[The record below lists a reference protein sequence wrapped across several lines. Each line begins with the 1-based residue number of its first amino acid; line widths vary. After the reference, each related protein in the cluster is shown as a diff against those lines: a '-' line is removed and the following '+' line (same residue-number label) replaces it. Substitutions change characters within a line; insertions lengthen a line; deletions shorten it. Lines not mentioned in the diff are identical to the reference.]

1 MIILSIDTAFDACSA
16 ATLSGDDIL
25 WTEQQII
32 GKGHA
37 EALPPMIARGLR
49 AARIAP
55 RDIDRIGVVIG
66 PGAFAGVRVG
76 LAFAR
81 AFRIGL
87 KADVVGLTSNE
98 ALAASLAPGRGL
110 IASVFDAR
118 RGQVYAALHD
128 AMLAELL
135 APFVASPAG
144 AAEAIMA
151 AANGAPLRLAGS
163 GAFLLA
169 PHTGGRS
176 MLWRISI
183 RSRSRD
189 TPPPNLVRSVRLRR
203 FICARRMPRRPP
215 PRYLPGSICHERVA
229 LPPGHEG

>member
-169 PHTGGRS
+169 PHTGGAIDAVAHIDPVALARHAAAKPRS
-176 MLWRISI
+176 LS
-183 RSRSRD
+183 
-189 TPPPNLVRSVRLRR
+189 PPAPLYL
-203 FICARRMPRRPP
+203 RPP
-215 PRYLPGSICHERVA
+215 DAAPAAASLFAGLDLP
-229 LPPGHEG
+229 